1 MFFITSAC
9 PYPSALSPFMRTI
22 KVGLPTLWFY
32 KRRLW
37 LRVEGLVP
45 GTNAHW
51 APVASG
57 GLPPSGRGDFSGA
70 AVPPAPG
77 FSAIFRGVFSPS
89 GGGVLFGR
97 CTFTVRP
104 YESVPDFRP
113 WCLAGLAIDGLNLK
127 VPQNSK
133 TPVTI
138 SLAATPHSFSKLAS
152 QRPQALSSSST
163 CKLLFWCPP
172 SPPLPFGTNE
182 AWLFLVCVGWVGRFI
197 RR

>member
-1 MFFITSAC
+1 
-9 PYPSALSPFMRTI
+9 MRTI

-37 LRVEGLVP
+37 LRVEGFVP
-45 GTNAHW
+45 GMNAHW
-51 APVASG
+51 APVASW
-57 GLPPSGRGDFSGA
+57 GLSPFGLGDFSGA
-70 AVPPAPG
+70 SVSPAPG
-77 FSAIFRGVFSPS
+77 FSAFFRAGFSPS

-127 VPQNSK
+127 VPQNSM

-152 QRPQALSSSST
+152 LRPQALSSSST
-163 CKLLFWCPP
+163 CKLFFWCPP
-172 SPPLPFGTNE
+172 SPPLPFGTNGGV
-182 AWLFLVCVGWVGRFI
+182 ALFGVCWLGWAVY
-197 RR
+197 